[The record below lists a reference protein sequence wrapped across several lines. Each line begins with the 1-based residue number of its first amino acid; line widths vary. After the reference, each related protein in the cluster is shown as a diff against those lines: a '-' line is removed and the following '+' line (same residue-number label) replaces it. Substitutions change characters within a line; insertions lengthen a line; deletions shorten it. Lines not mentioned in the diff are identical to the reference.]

1 MLTSKIIEQLNYRIQ
16 QEEFSSRLYKQMSLW
31 LNDEGFI
38 NLSKI
43 YNKYSQEELDHASW
57 AADFLLAH
65 GIKPDLKELNAP
77 NDIYEISS
85 LKDILDLILSHE
97 KEITNQCNDLASLA
111 LKENSHTLYSL
122 ASKYCHEQVEELE
135 KAITFLDIYSKTKDE
150 LFYDH
155 YIGENYLD

>member
-1 MLTSKIIEQLNYRIQ
+1 MLTSKIIEDLNYRIQ

-43 YNKYSQEELDHASW
+43 YEKYSQEEMSHAGW
-57 AADFLLAH
+57 AEDFLLSH
-65 GIKPDLKELNAP
+65 GIKPSLKIIEAP
-77 NDIYEISS
+77 NDVYEINS
-85 LKDILDLILSHE
+85 LKDILDLTLSHE
-97 KEITNQCNDLASLA
+97 KDITNQCNDLASLA

-122 ASKYCHEQVEELE
+122 AAQYCHEQVEELE

-155 YIGENYLD
+155 YIGELYLD

>member
-1 MLTSKIIEQLNYRIQ
+1 MLTNTIIESLEYRIQ

-38 NLSKI
+38 NLSKV
-43 YNKYSQEELDHASW
+43 YNKYAQEELDHASW
-57 AADFLLAH
+57 AEEYLLAH
-65 GIKPDLKELNAP
+65 GIKPVLQVIESP
-77 NDIYEISS
+77 NEVYEITS
-85 LKDILDLILSHE
+85 LSDILDLTLSHE
-97 KEITNQCNDLASLA
+97 KDITNQCNDLASLA

-150 LFYDH
+150 LFFDH
-155 YIGENYLD
+155 YIGENYLA

>member
-1 MLTSKIIEQLNYRIQ
+1 MLTSKIIEDLNYRIQ

-43 YNKYSQEELDHASW
+43 YEKYSQEEMSHAGW
-57 AADFLLAH
+57 AEDFLLSH
-65 GIKPDLKELNAP
+65 GIKPSLKIIEAP
-77 NDIYEISS
+77 NDVYEINS
-85 LKDILDLILSHE
+85 LKDILDLTLSHE
-97 KEITNQCNDLASLA
+97 KDITNQCNDLASLA

-122 ASKYCHEQVEELE
+122 AAKYCHEQVEELE

-155 YIGENYLD
+155 YIGELYLD